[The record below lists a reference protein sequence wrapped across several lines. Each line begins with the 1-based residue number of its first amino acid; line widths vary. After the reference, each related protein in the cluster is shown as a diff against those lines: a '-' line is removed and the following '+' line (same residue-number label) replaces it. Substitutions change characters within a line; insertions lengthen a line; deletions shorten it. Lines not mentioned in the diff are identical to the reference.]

1 MPNVINAKGWNKGNH
16 RLWKAQVDQVS
27 PSDGC
32 KSGKQECSL
41 SVQVIIRALTYGRQ
55 SRGNRWIS
63 AGASFSSRRGFRRLE
78 AGSFQAAHKNHQRS
92 AKKTMSKESKGC
104 HPDGACDSGNT
115 CKPSATSTRLASSDG
130 SRMQPSLKSWHHRH
144 KSRTR
149 DHVPRKKL
157 E

>member
-1 MPNVINAKGWNKGNH
+1 MATLHPDGCRAGEQDRAPMPDVINAKGWNKGNH
-16 RLWKAQVDQVS
+16 RLWRAQVDQVS

-92 AKKTMSKESKGC
+92 ANKEIEYRRARDVIPLARATQAIHANLQRRALGSPRVTVAGC
-104 HPDGACDSGNT
+104 
-115 CKPSATSTRLASSDG
+115 
-130 SRMQPSLKSWHHRH
+130 SRR
-144 KSRTR
+144 
-149 DHVPRKKL
+149 
-157 E
+157 